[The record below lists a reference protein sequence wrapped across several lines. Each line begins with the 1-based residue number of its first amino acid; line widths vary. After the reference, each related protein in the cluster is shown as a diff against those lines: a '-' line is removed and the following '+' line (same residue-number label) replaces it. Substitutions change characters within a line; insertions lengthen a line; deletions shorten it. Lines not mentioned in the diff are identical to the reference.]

1 MPPDRWLALTV
12 RVPPSA
18 SSPGR
23 EAPETAP
30 HPRTG
35 EDGRTL
41 APGSAGGDESSTPVP
56 PVLHLRELLPEL
68 LLELGG
74 RGVEEVEDA
83 FTTYLQPPE
92 DLEAFLQE
100 ARARLQ
106 EVAGTGAELRWAWQ
120 PQEDWETLWRAGL
133 GPRRITRRLHV
144 APTWDIP
151 EVGEGEILI
160 VLDPGMAFGTA
171 EHATTRGCLRLLD
184 SRVREG
190 DRIADIGSGS
200 GILAI
205 AAARLGARE
214 VLAVEMDPLACEVA
228 EENISANGVQDR
240 VRILVGE
247 VREGDSLPGGPYQ
260 GIVAN
265 IQRSVLLPLLSALRR
280 NLATGGW
287 LILSGI
293 QAEER
298 DVVRSAASRHGLVLE
313 GEDGEG
319 EWWSGAFAVTNPPPG
334 VTP

>member
-1 MPPDRWLALTV
+1 MPPERWLALTI
-12 RVPPSA
+12 RVPASA

-23 EAPETAP
+23 EAPETVSQ
-30 HPRTG
+30 PRPGG
-35 EDGRTL
+35 ESRTP
-41 APGSAGGDESSTPVP
+41 ASGSAGGDEFSPPVP
-56 PVLHLRELLPEL
+56 GTLPLRELLPEL

-83 FTTYLQPPE
+83 FTTYLQPPH
-92 DLEAFLQE
+92 DLEAFLEE
-100 ARARLQ
+100 ARVRLQ
-106 EVAGTGAELRWAWQ
+106 DVAGTAADLRWAWQ
-120 PQEDWETLWRAGL
+120 PQEDWETLWRRGL
-133 GPRRITRRLHV
+133 GPRRITPRLHV

-184 SRVREG
+184 SRVRAG

-200 GILAI
+200 GILGI

-228 EENISANGVQDR
+228 EENIAANGVQDR

-247 VREGDSLPGGPYQ
+247 VQEGDLLEGGPYQ
-260 GIVAN
+260 GVVAN
-265 IQRSVLLPLLSALRR
+265 IQRSVLLPLLSTLRR
-280 NLATGGW
+280 SLATGGW

-298 DVVRSAASRHGLVLE
+298 DVVLSAASLHGLILE

-334 VTP
+334 GTQ